1 MDVTER
7 EEREA
12 LRREFS
18 ANVSHELKTPLTSIS
33 GFAELMKEGLVPP
46 EKMREFSADIYRESS
61 RMIALVDDMM
71 NLSRLDE
78 ARRPAHDGRPLYA
91 GRGCDA
97 VAAGCG
103 RPLRRDAAAAGPA

>member
-1 MDVTER
+1 
-7 EEREA
+7 
-12 LRREFS
+12 
-18 ANVSHELKTPLTSIS
+18 
-33 GFAELMKEGLVPP
+33 MKEGLVPP

-78 ARRPAHDGRPLYA
+78 GAALPRTTVDLYTLA
-91 GRGCDA
+91 EGVTQSLRDA
-97 VAAGCG
+97 G